1 MAISITEITFNNI
14 VNIKVLFLLKI
25 ELINIL
31 TKAYSYSFTPYA
43 GSILLNLTTGTIIEA
58 NVTIHMEPIS
68 KTIFLMSSKS
78 MLSDDNNFVESIL
91 CIITADIMET
101 KQYINKFKTISL
113 IILMSEYPIV
123 FLIIISFFL
132 LIIQRFET
140 IIQLIIQNTNNISEN
155 SLFIFAF
162 L

>member
-1 MAISITEITFNNI
+1 MAISIIDIIFNSI

-25 ELINIL
+25 VLINIL
-31 TKAYSYSFTPYA
+31 PNAYSYSFIPFA

-58 NVTIHMEPIS
+58 NVTIIIEHKV
-68 KTIFLMSSKS
+68 KTILFKLNKS
-78 MLSDDNNFVESIL
+78 ILSDDNNVNEIIL
-91 CIITADIMET
+91 CIITANIMET
-101 KQYINKFKTISL
+101 KPYINKFKAICLTIL
-113 IILMSEYPIV
+113 ISPYPIV

-140 IIQLIIQNTNNISEN
+140 IMQLIRQNTNNITEN